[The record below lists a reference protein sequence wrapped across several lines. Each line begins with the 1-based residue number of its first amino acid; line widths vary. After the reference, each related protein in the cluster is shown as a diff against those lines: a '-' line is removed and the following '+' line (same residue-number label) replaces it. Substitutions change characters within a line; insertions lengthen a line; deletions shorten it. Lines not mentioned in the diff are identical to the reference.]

1 MSDRATRTPSLLVRG
16 EVRRAALAIL
26 EEEGPEGFTV
36 RAIARRAHV
45 APMAIYNHF
54 GGLNGVIEALW
65 IEGFE
70 SFRDAL
76 SLRSE
81 DPGQGL
87 VDAGLAYRAFA
98 LAHPGLYGVMFRHP
112 FRHFEPSP
120 EAAELAALTFQ
131 TLVSMIERAQ
141 AIGFFA
147 RQSASDAAQVI
158 WSACHGYVALELQDM
173 NFADDRDRAYRLLLA
188 TLRDGFR

>member
-1 MSDRATRTPSLLVRG
+1 MSDRSTRTPSLLVSG

-26 EEEGPEGFTV
+26 EEEGPEGVTV
-36 RAIARRAHV
+36 RAIARRARV

-65 IEGFE
+65 IEGFA
-70 SFRDAL
+70 SLRDAL

-81 DPGQGL
+81 DPGQDL
-87 VDAGLAYRAFA
+87 IDAGLAYRAFA

-112 FRHFEPSP
+112 FRHFEPSAQ
-120 EAAELAALTFQ
+120 AAELAVRTFQ
-131 TLVSMIERAQ
+131 ALVGMVERAQ
-141 AIGFFA
+141 ALGYFA
-147 RQSASDAAQVI
+147 RQGASDAAQVL
-158 WSACHGYVALELQDM
+158 WSACHGYVALELQGM
-173 NFADDRDRAYRLLLA
+173 NFAEDRDRAYRLLLA

>member
-1 MSDRATRTPSLLVRG
+1 MTDRAARTPSLLISG

-26 EEEGPEGFTV
+26 EEHGSDGLTV
-36 RAIARRAHV
+36 RAIAQRAHV

-76 SLRSE
+76 TIRSE
-81 DPGQGL
+81 DPGQDL
-87 VDAGLAYRAFA
+87 VDAALAYRAFA
-98 LAHPGLYGVMFRHP
+98 LAPPGLYGVMFRHP
-112 FRHFEPSP
+112 FRHFQPSL
-120 EAAELAALTFQ
+120 EATQLAALTFQ
-131 TLVSMIERAQ
+131 TLVDMVERAQ
-141 AIGFFA
+141 AIGYFA
-147 RQSASDAAQVI
+147 RQGASDAAQVI

-173 NFADDRDRAYRLLLA
+173 NFAGDRDRAYLLLLA